1 MKHDPITAKG
11 AGESLPLLA
20 RLIDIHILNPLTN
33 HMNFARSLVGAS
45 LIAAFA
51 FSSTALVNSARAADD
66 AYLANSHLNPV
77 ELLAPPPLPDSAE
90 QAADLAEVRAVHA
103 AAAGADTAAAAM
115 EEKLSV
121 WVFAPAIG
129 TYFDAARL
137 PKTAAFFKRVQHT
150 TETFEEEGKNFW
162 KRPRPYVVD
171 PSLANGKP
179 EKSFSYPSGHSLR
192 GTVYALVLADLVPDK
207 RDAILAKGREIGW
220 HRVEL
225 ARHYPTDIYAGRV
238 LAQAVVRELKTDPAF
253 EKDFAD
259 IKAELAAARTSA
271 TN

>member
-1 MKHDPITAKG
+1 MNLARSVVG
-11 AGESLPLLA
+11 AGVIALSALA
-20 RLIDIHILNPLTN
+20 
-33 HMNFARSLVGAS
+33 GAG
-45 LIAAFA
+45 LA
-51 FSSTALVNSARAADD
+51 NSALADD
-66 AYLANSHLNPV
+66 AYLAGSHLNPV
-77 ELLAPPPLPDSAE
+77 ELLAPPPLPGSAE
-90 QAADLAEVRAVHA
+90 QAADLAEVRAIHA
-103 AAAGADTAAAAM
+103 AAASADTTAASM

-137 PKTAAFFKRVQHT
+137 PKTAAFFKRVQQA
-150 TETFEEEGKNFW
+150 TETFEEEGKNYW

-179 EKSFSYPSGHSLR
+179 EKSYSYPSGHSLR

-207 RDAILAKGREIGW
+207 REPILAKGREIGW

-238 LAQAVVRELKTDPAF
+238 LAQAVVRELKNDPAF
-253 EKDFAD
+253 EKDFAEA
-259 IKAELAAARTSA
+259 KAELAAARA
-271 TN
+271 AAAN

>member
-1 MKHDPITAKG
+1 
-11 AGESLPLLA
+11 
-20 RLIDIHILNPLTN
+20 
-33 HMNFARSLVGAS
+33 MNSARSLTPAF
-45 LIAAFA
+45 LIAASA
-51 FSSTALVNSARAADD
+51 FMIATAADSARAADD
-66 AYLANSHLNPV
+66 TYLANSHLNPV

-103 AAAGADTAAAAM
+103 AAAGKDTAAATM

-121 WVFAPAIG
+121 WLFAPAIG

-137 PKTAAFFKRVQHT
+137 PKTAAFFKRVQRT
-150 TETFEEEGKNFW
+150 TEVFEEEGKTFW

-253 EKDFAD
+253 QKDFAD
-259 IKAELAAARTSA
+259 AKAEMAAAKTATS
-271 TN
+271 N